1 MTMKPLLELTSHGLY
16 CELGDFFIDPW
27 RPVEKALITHA
38 HSDHARWGC
47 TSYLCHDHTVPLLK
61 LRLGDHHY
69 QGTTWGK
76 SIFINHVE
84 ITFFPAGHII
94 GSSQIRI
101 RHKDDTWVVSGDYK
115 TKNDGISGAFEP
127 IPCDHFIT
135 ESTFGL
141 PIYQWQEQEQVYSSI
156 RNWVKEVQDQQ
167 ETPVLFTYSLG
178 KAQRVI
184 EALAPLNIPIY
195 AHGAIANTQEVLIQ
209 HKHPLQNVI
218 RIHGGLKP
226 IDFAKGVVI
235 APPSAD
241 QTSWLKK
248 IGPSQRAICS
258 GWMQVRGNQ
267 RRRNVDK
274 GFVLSDHADWNGLLS
289 AIEATGAQHILAT
302 HGFTY
307 ILTRYLNE
315 RGYQAETLSTLF
327 GQDEEEQINIE
338 PS

>member
-1 MTMKPLLELTSHGLY
+1 VKPLLELTSHGLY
-16 CELGDFFIDPW
+16 CEQGDFFIDPW

-76 SIFINHVE
+76 SIYINNVE

-94 GSSQIRI
+94 GSSQIRV
-101 RHKDDTWVVSGDYK
+101 RYKDDTWVVSGDYK

-127 IPCDHFIT
+127 IPCNHFIT

-141 PIYQWQEQEQVYSSI
+141 PIYQWQEQENVYTSI
-156 RNWVKEVQDQQ
+156 RNWVKEVHEKR

-209 HKHPLQNVI
+209 QKHPLQNVI
-218 RIHGGLKP
+218 RIHAGLKP
-226 IDFAKGVVI
+226 IDFVKGVVI

-241 QTSWLKK
+241 QSSWLKK

-274 GFVLSDHADWNGLLS
+274 GFVLSDHADWNGLLY
-289 AIEATGAQHILAT
+289 AIESTGAQHILAT
-302 HGFTY
+302 HGFTHV
-307 ILTRYLNE
+307 LTKYLNE

-327 GQDEEEQINIE
+327 GQDEEEQINSE